1 MAIPDW
7 SAIETLAP
15 YIKPDE
21 LLPPVDK
28 DLMQS
33 ATIGP
38 VNLNDSKNRLDNR
51 YWLVSYDDGTIYV
64 QGSIN
69 GEWGT
74 ATVLFLE
81 PIAIE
86 QISLTFDQLGR
97 PLVFY
102 RVGES
107 DLKLFWYNPVIGA
120 NEISLVATGTEPN
133 AGFDVPEDAGASY
146 SDALLFYVREDKIFM
161 RTQRDRFVTEY
172 ETPVN
177 GVDIVAENVRIESVG
192 ARIDNRFQVSYLQ
205 SPWEGFEPPA
215 FIPPEPLE
223 INHRY
228 YYRLASTVICF
239 YLETPLITDPKEND
253 IRFDFDLLECTGL
266 KRSGLAFPIY
276 CEGEATVPYPI
287 TATYNSNNNGVI
299 RQEQL
304 HTSRRF
310 SLSFMYN
317 LAKKLQLVLVINS
330 SINIFVMPFDF
341 DDARWSVIIEGNDI
355 SILKDGVQVFSDVI
369 ERGINNET
377 DIVYHA
383 KIAAFNMQPSSY
395 NWIDNFTGIMSDI
408 NINIDETE
416 LFYPINNNTSAL
428 QESRPDGNDIVIQ
441 SYRSANWI
449 YKQY

>member
-1 MAIPDW
+1 MSIPGW
-7 SAIETLAP
+7 SSIETLDP

-21 LLPPVDK
+21 LLPSIDK

-33 ATIGP
+33 ISIGP
-38 VNLNDSKNRLDNR
+38 VNLNDSKNSLDSR
-51 YWLVSYDDGTIYV
+51 YWLVSYTDGTVYI

-69 GEWGT
+69 SEWGS
-74 ATVLFLE
+74 ATELFLE
-81 PIAIE
+81 PLIIE

-120 NEISLVATGTEPN
+120 NEISLVATGIEPN
-133 AGFDVPEDAGASY
+133 AGFDVPVDTGASY

-161 RTQRDRFVTEY
+161 RVQRDRFAIEY
-172 ETPVN
+172 STPVN
-177 GVDIVAENVRIESVG
+177 GVDIIAEGVKIEHVG

-205 SPWEGFEPPA
+205 SPWVGFEPPA
-215 FIPPEPLE
+215 FVPPDPLE
-223 INHRY
+223 INYRY
-228 YYRLASTVICF
+228 YYRLSSTVICF
-239 YLETPLITDPKEND
+239 YLESPLITNPETND
-253 IRFDFDLLECTGL
+253 VRFDFDLLECTGI
-266 KRSGLAFPIY
+266 KRNGLAFPIY
-276 CEGEATVPYPI
+276 CEGEQTIPYPI
-287 TATYNSNNNGVI
+287 TAVYNSNNNGVI

-304 HTSRRF
+304 STSRRF

-317 LAKKLQLVLVINS
+317 VAKKLQLVLVVNS
-330 SINIFVMPFDF
+330 SINMFTMPFDF
-341 DDARWSVIIEGNDI
+341 DDARWSVIIEGSDI
-355 SILKDGVQVFSDVI
+355 SVLKDDIQVFNDTI

-377 DIVYHA
+377 DAIYHA
-383 KIAAFNMQPSSY
+383 KIAAFNMQSSSK
-395 NWIDNFTGIMSDI
+395 NWVDNFTGIMSNI
-408 NINIDETE
+408 NTNIDEAE

-428 QESRPDGNDIVIQ
+428 QESRPGGNDIVIQ

>member
-7 SAIETLAP
+7 STIETLAP
-15 YIKPDE
+15 YIKPNE

-33 ATIGP
+33 VSIGP
-38 VNLNDSKNRLDNR
+38 VNLNDSKSRLDNR
-51 YWLVSYDDGTIYV
+51 YWLVSYDSGTVYI
-64 QGSIN
+64 QGSVN

-74 ATVLFLE
+74 ITALFLE
-81 PIAIE
+81 PIVVE

-102 RVGES
+102 RVGEDS
-107 DLKLFWYNPVIGA
+107 LKLFWYNPVIGA
-120 NEISLVATGTEPN
+120 NEISLVATGIEPK
-133 AGFDVPEDAGASY
+133 AGFDVPEDTSASY
-146 SDALLFYVREDKIFM
+146 SDALLFYVRDDKIFM
-161 RTQRDRFVTEY
+161 RTQRDRFTIEY
-172 ETPVN
+172 STPVN
-177 GVDIVAENVRIESVG
+177 GVDIVAEGVTLEHVG

-205 SPWEGFEPPA
+205 LPWDGFEPPE
-215 FIPPEPLE
+215 FIPPDPIE
-223 INHRY
+223 INYRY

-239 YLETPLITDPKEND
+239 YLETPLITDPEIND
-253 IRFDFDLLECTGL
+253 IRFDFDLLESTGI

-276 CEGEATVPYPI
+276 CEGEQSIPYPI

-304 HTSRRF
+304 STAKRF

-317 LAKKLQLVLVINS
+317 LAKKLQLVLVINGTV
-330 SINIFVMPFDF
+330 NMFPMPFDF
-341 DDARWSVIIEGNDI
+341 EDDRWSVIIEGSSI
-355 SILKDGVQVFSDVI
+355 SVLKDDVQVFSDTIV
-369 ERGINNET
+369 RGINNEA

-383 KIAAFNMQPSSY
+383 KFAAFNMQASNK

-408 NINIDETE
+408 NTNIDNSEY
-416 LFYPINNNTSAL
+416 FYPINNNTSAL
-428 QESRPDGNDIVIQ
+428 QESRPSGNDIVIQ